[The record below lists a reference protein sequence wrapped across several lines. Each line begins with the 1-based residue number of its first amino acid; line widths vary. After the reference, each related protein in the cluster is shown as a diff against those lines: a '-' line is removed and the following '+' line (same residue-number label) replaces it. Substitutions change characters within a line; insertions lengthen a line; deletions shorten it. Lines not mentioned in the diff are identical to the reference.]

1 MQNIAKI
8 YENRSSERFF
18 GTARI
23 VRTDV
28 KQEPVLVVSAGLH
41 IKKEITARIV
51 ISLHRELAS
60 GDEVLVAEDNAGSF
74 YIIGVLGQKDEYVQ
88 PLKQM
93 IVTDG
98 TFASVSTSE
107 NGQTLCVYSND
118 NELMF
123 EYDPD
128 TKKSRIFSNAENVVF
143 DAPKGNIELNAA
155 GNIHLKGHQVELSGR
170 SGIGLSVGQMFEK
183 VRSAVLLKPGKIDVS
198 SQELKVSARRAIMF
212 FEEARNNIKTVVS
225 KIGSARLIVDK
236 LETTA
241 SSIIEKTK
249 NAYRTTENLNQV
261 KAGRMRM
268 LIHSTFHLGSRSSI
282 IKAKED
288 VKVKGEK
295 IHLG

>member
-8 YENRSSERFF
+8 YENQSSERFF

-23 VRTDV
+23 VRIDESQGQV
-28 KQEPVLVVSAGLH
+28 IAVPAGLH
-41 IKKEITARIV
+41 IKKEITARLAIP
-51 ISLHRELAS
+51 LFHKLAS
-60 GDEVLVAEDNAGSF
+60 GDEVLVVEDNNDNF
-74 YIIGVLGQKDEYVQ
+74 FVIGVLNQNSENPD
-88 PLKQM
+88 PTPQM
-93 IVTDG
+93 IVADG

-107 NGQTLCVYSND
+107 NGQTLCVYSSN

-128 TKKSRIFSNAENVVF
+128 TKKVRILSDAENVVF
-143 DAPKGNIELNAA
+143 DAPKGNIEFNAA
-155 GNIHLKGHQVELSGR
+155 GDIHLRGHRVELTGR
-170 SGIGLSVGQMFEK
+170 SGVGLSVGRMFEK
-183 VRSAVLLKPGKIDVS
+183 VRSAVSLKPGKIDVS
-198 SQELKVSARRAIMF
+198 SQELKVSARRASLF
-212 FEEARNNIKTVVS
+212 LEEARNNIKAVIS
-225 KIGSARLIVDK
+225 KIGSAKLIVDK

-268 LIHSTFHLGSRSSI
+268 LIHSTFHLKSKSAI
-282 IKAKED
+282 IKAEDD

>member
-8 YENRSSERFF
+8 YENQSSERFF

-23 VRTDV
+23 VRTDESQGQV
-28 KQEPVLVVSAGLH
+28 IAVPAGLH
-41 IKKEITARIV
+41 IKKEITARLAIP
-51 ISLHRELAS
+51 LFHKLAS
-60 GDEVLVAEDNAGSF
+60 GDDVLVAEGNNDNF
-74 YIIGVLGQKDEYVQ
+74 FVLGVLNKNSENSD
-88 PLKQM
+88 PAPKM
-93 IVTDG
+93 IVADG
-98 TFASVSTSE
+98 TFASINSSE
-107 NGQTLCVYSND
+107 NGQKLGVYSNN
-118 NELMF
+118 NELIF

-128 TKKSRIFSNAENVVF
+128 TKKARIFSDAEDMVF
-143 DAPKGNIELNAA
+143 DAPNGNIKFNAA

-170 SGIGLSVGQMFEK
+170 SGIGLSVGQVFEK
-183 VRSAVLLKPGKIDVS
+183 IRSGISLKPGKIDVA
-198 SQELKVSARRAIMF
+198 SQEVKISAQRASLF
-212 FEEARNNIKTVVS
+212 LDEARNNIKAVVS
-225 KIGSARLIVDK
+225 KIGSAKMIVDK

-249 NAYRTTENLNQV
+249 NSYRTTENLSQV

-268 LIHSTFHLGSRSSI
+268 LIQKTFHLGSRSSI